1 MFLGYLRVAQDGFL
15 DIEIKNYIK
24 SWFYFISELMKR
36 KAGICL
42 QPTTPNDVI
51 FMRIV
56 FRCMAQ
62 FTVTWKYY
70 VQDYQF

>member
-15 DIEIKNYIK
+15 DIEIKNYINTG
-24 SWFYFISELMKR
+24 FYFISELMKR

-42 QPTTPNDVI
+42 QPTTRHDVI

-62 FTVTWKYY
+62 VTVT
-70 VQDYQF
+70 

>member
-15 DIEIKNYIK
+15 DIEIKNYINTG
-24 SWFYFISELMKR
+24 FYFISELMKR

-62 FTVTWKYY
+62 FTVT
-70 VQDYQF
+70 